1 MYLLIH
7 STVQSFLENY
17 PDISDDVTNQ
27 PLDKALYESGLKID
41 LCWGDQHEAANG
53 CPAWSSPHCPAFLC
67 SSQQCSMGFNIKYI
81 WRSKLPRSFLQIFR
95 EVRREII
102 YIFPS
107 FHFNGKSLSIA
118 APASYSFRQPK
129 SFGTRILWG
138 AADLPSWIENHQV
151 QKVSFLPTYP
161 IISNSKNASLVKYW
175 PR

>member
-1 MYLLIH
+1 
-7 STVQSFLENY
+7 
-17 PDISDDVTNQ
+17 
-27 PLDKALYESGLKID
+27 
-41 LCWGDQHEAANG
+41 
-53 CPAWSSPHCPAFLC
+53 
-67 SSQQCSMGFNIKYI
+67 MGFNIKYI

-161 IISNSKNASLVKYW
+161 IISNSKKASLVKYLLSAVGGKPPIPPSFFEPMVFLIGW
-175 PR
+175 GWGYPPMPLRKKIAKNCYFGQEKPC